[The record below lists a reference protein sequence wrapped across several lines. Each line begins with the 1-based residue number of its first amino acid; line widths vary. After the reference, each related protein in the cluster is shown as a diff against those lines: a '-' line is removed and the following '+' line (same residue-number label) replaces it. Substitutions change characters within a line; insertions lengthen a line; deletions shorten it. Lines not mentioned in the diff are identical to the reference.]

1 MNNKIA
7 DVIYFNGYIYTA
19 DSHDS
24 VVDAI
29 ALKEGY
35 ILATGTSDELHQYV
49 GPETESIDLEGKMMM
64 PVYCWRPPLPLQNS
78 RKESPPFP
86 LLHFPCKSEPSLR

>member
-1 MNNKIA
+1 MNNPFA

-19 DSHDS
+19 DNQNR

-29 ALKEGY
+29 ALRDGY

-64 PVYCWRPPLPLQNS
+64 PGIIDTICT
-78 RKESPPFP
+78 
-86 LLHFPCKSEPSLR
+86 HFGVAFNCSAAI